1 MCIHSRVNKLTQVHI
16 LQLVEVLD
24 GGREIHDPAIA
35 QAEDLQASTG
45 MQCKQVLASTQPS
58 FF

>member
-1 MCIHSRVNKLTQVHI
+1 MNKLTQVHI